1 MRDGLPSRFSAT
13 EHMAVEIEIT
23 GRDRY
28 LIAEALLVA
37 AAELRK
43 RHHGHSVVAAD
54 MEKLLWSFFTH
65 GELQYFGLI
74 DRPRNSEP
82 PQAAD

>member
-1 MRDGLPSRFSAT
+1 MPSRFSAT
-13 EHMAVEIEIT
+13 EHMAAEIEIT

-28 LIAEALLVA
+28 LIAEALLLA
-37 AAELRK
+37 SAELRK
-43 RHHGHSVVAAD
+43 PYHGHSVDAAD

-65 GELQYFGLI
+65 GELQSLGLI
-74 DRPRNSEP
+74 DRPNNPEP

>member
-1 MRDGLPSRFSAT
+1 M

-28 LIAEALLVA
+28 LIAEALLMA

-43 RHHGHSVVAAD
+43 RHRGHSADAAD
-54 MEKLLWSFFTH
+54 REKLGWSFFTH
-65 GELQYFGLI
+65 DELRYFGLI
-74 DRPRNSEP
+74 DRPSNPEP